1 MSVFGERSQA
11 GKNNAGRRSWRLI
24 GGCVGKLIDLQW
36 DECVWR
42 GVVEGIEEKS
52 LRKY

>member
-24 GGCVGKLIDLQW
+24 GGCVGKRIDLQG
-36 DECVWR
+36 DEWVWR
-42 GVVEGIEEKS
+42 GVGEGIEEKS
-52 LRKY
+52 LQKY